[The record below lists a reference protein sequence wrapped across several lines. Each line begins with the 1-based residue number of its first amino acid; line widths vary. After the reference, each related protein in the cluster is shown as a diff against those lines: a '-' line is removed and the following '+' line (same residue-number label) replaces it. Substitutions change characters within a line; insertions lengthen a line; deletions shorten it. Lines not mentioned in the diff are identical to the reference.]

1 MAEQGGF
8 GVVFKVMIS
17 TTLTAVV
24 NLLDIDFP
32 EQTKEVADMTAH
44 PSAAATGYRSY
55 IDSGVR
61 ELTEF
66 TAVLGWDDLEATH
79 AAILTAFDATTA
91 LSMSIE
97 DAAGQ
102 EVIAFSGFVRTVGRI
117 SKIGDGYKANV
128 VVRPT
133 GAPTITP

>member
-8 GVVFKVMIS
+8 GVVLKIMIS
-17 TTLTAVV
+17 TTLTAVA

-32 EQTKEVADMTAH
+32 EQTKELADNTPH
-44 PSAAATGYRSY
+44 PSAAATGYRTF

-61 ELTEF
+61 ELTPF
-66 TAVLGWDDLEATH
+66 TAVLGWDDVAVTH

-97 DAAGQ
+97 DPGGG
-102 EVIAFSGFVRTVGRI
+102 EIIAFSGFIQTIGRVA
-117 SKIGDGYKANV
+117 KIGDGYKANV
-128 VVRPT
+128 TIRPT
-133 GAPTITP
+133 GAPVIT